1 MGDDELA
8 ELRKRR
14 MAQLQQQA
22 GDQQGMQEELERQQ
36 RQKSQIQMILM
47 QVLEPDAR
55 ERLNTIKL
63 TKPEFAGAVEQQLVA
78 LAQSGRLQEEDYR
91 CTAQGAAQAARAKE
105 AGLLHYQTIMKAGVL
120 YSGGKDSS
128 LASIMLGTYHEVELN
143 TFVFDPLRQ
152 IPALSAAAEALGYPL
167 KKRVFEKGML
177 DKMADLVIAKGYPN
191 DAINAVHQAA
201 VESLAAEYDVVGD
214 GTRFDDRVPM
224 LSRETVQSLMSRT
237 GCSYVRPLLGYPR
250 REVDRLADQLL
261 VVKYGETGAIPN
273 GDYESEIRDAIRA
286 RGLDPASLFPAHHE
300 QSLVVGRKA

>member
-1 MGDDELA
+1 
-8 ELRKRR
+8 
-14 MAQLQQQA
+14 
-22 GDQQGMQEELERQQ
+22 
-36 RQKSQIQMILM
+36 
-47 QVLEPDAR
+47 
-55 ERLNTIKL
+55 
-63 TKPEFAGAVEQQLVA
+63 
-78 LAQSGRLQEEDYR
+78 
-91 CTAQGAAQAARAKE
+91 
-105 AGLLHYQTIMKAGVL
+105 MKAGVL

-152 IPALSAAAEALGYPL
+152 IPGLVAAAEALGYPL
-167 KKRVFEKGML
+167 KKRVFREGML
-177 DKMADLVIAKGYPN
+177 NEMADLVIDKGYPN

-201 VESLAAEYDVVGD
+201 VESLAGEYNVVGD

-261 VVKYGETGAIPN
+261 VVNYGETGTIPN

-286 RGLDPASLFPAHHE
+286 RGLDPSSLFPAHHE

>member
-1 MGDDELA
+1 
-8 ELRKRR
+8 
-14 MAQLQQQA
+14 
-22 GDQQGMQEELERQQ
+22 
-36 RQKSQIQMILM
+36 
-47 QVLEPDAR
+47 
-55 ERLNTIKL
+55 
-63 TKPEFAGAVEQQLVA
+63 
-78 LAQSGRLQEEDYR
+78 
-91 CTAQGAAQAARAKE
+91 
-105 AGLLHYQTIMKAGVL
+105 MKAGVL

-152 IPALSAAAEALGYPL
+152 IPGLSAAAEALGYPL
-167 KKRVFEKGML
+167 KKRVFEQGML
-177 DKMADLVIAKGYPN
+177 DEMADLVIAKGYPN

-201 VESLAAEYDVVGD
+201 VESLAAEYDVVAD

-250 REVDRLADQLL
+250 REVDRLADRLL
-261 VVKYGETGAIPN
+261 VVKYGETGTIPN